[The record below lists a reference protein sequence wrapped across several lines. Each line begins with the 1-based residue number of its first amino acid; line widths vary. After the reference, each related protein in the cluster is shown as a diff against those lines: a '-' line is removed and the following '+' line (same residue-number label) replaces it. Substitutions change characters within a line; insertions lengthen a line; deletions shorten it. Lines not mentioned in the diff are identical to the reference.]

1 MLNTYGN
8 TDKCLPLSLQS
19 CSRSPRSFCSRL
31 PFLPLGTEW
40 EERTWGRYSF
50 LNHHRLHCMICFP
63 LEGTLMI
70 LSPNDIC
77 LRPIRTP
84 HPDNTSTGIMSGWI
98 SSAPVRWAGDKF
110 GKWDRWDYISSATS
124 WAIPCKM
131 KPTWFLVARLDV
143 SFLSCRGTITDSSGS
158 TVRRSLS
165 GSAGEAH
172 RAISYLQSFILF
184 FSIGAL
190 LGSEKKKTLQHVLLL
205 ASFLFSFHMEC
216 FSKMIRLLVSH
227 IAFKLSS

>member
-1 MLNTYGN
+1 MPAFVSAVL
-8 TDKCLPLSLQS
+8 LS
-19 CSRSPRSFCSRL
+19 SPRSFCSRL

-50 LNHHRLHCMICFP
+50 LNHHRLRCMIRFP

-70 LSPNDIC
+70 LSPSDMC

-98 SSAPVRWAGDKF
+98 SSAPVRWAGDEF
-110 GKWDRWDYISSATS
+110 GKWDRWDYISGATS
-124 WAIPCKM
+124 WAIPCKT
-131 KPTWFLVARLDV
+131 KATLDV
-143 SFLSCRGTITDSSGS
+143 SFLSCRGTITDSSGPP
-158 TVRRSLS
+158 VR
-165 GSAGEAH
+165 
-172 RAISYLQSFILF
+172 RAISCLQSFF
-184 FSIGAL
+184 FSIWSPSWL
-190 LGSEKKKTLQHVLLL
+190 RKTKKKKKTLQHVLLL

-216 FSKMIRLLVSH
+216 FSKMIQLLESH